1 MTVPR
6 RPATALGLLT
16 ACLLLAGC
24 DGYAPVDDT
33 DASSSLTRTIA
44 EVDRPAAP
52 DLGGTTLDGDT
63 VRLSQYRGDVVV
75 VSAWASWCGPC
86 VAEAPELA
94 RIQREWRDRGVRV
107 LGLDN
112 DADSGRGL
120 AFQKKHRLDY
130 PSLWDPHG
138 QLGRGLPKGLVNLQA
153 LPYTIVVDRQGRIAA
168 SRTGAVAEAE
178 MADVLTPLLKAP
190 RPQGTAKTHR

>member
-1 MTVPR
+1 MTLPR

-33 DASSSLTRTIA
+33 DASGSLTRTIA
-44 EVDRPAAP
+44 ESDRPAAP

-63 VRLSQYRGDVVV
+63 VRLSHYRGDVVV

-94 RIQREWRDRGVRV
+94 RIQRVWRDRGVRV

-120 AFQKKHRLDY
+120 AFQKKHRLGY

-138 QLGRGLPKGLVNLQA
+138 QLGGALPKGLVNLQA

-190 RPQGTAKTHR
+190 RPQRTARTHG